1 MHAELEKIA
10 QIKVVPVVAIDN
22 ADDAAPLA
30 KALVAGGLPCAEV
43 TFRTDAA
50 LESMKRMAE
59 LGTIQVGAGT
69 VSKVE
74 QVKAAVDV
82 GATFMVSPGFNPK
95 VVDYCVTNGIPIAPG
110 ITNPTDIEMALDF
123 DLEVLKFFPAEAFG
137 GVNTLKA
144 LSGPYGNI
152 KFIPTGGIGANNLL
166 DYLSFPKVIACGGS
180 WMVKGDLI
188 KANNFAEIER
198 LTKEAVELANSL

>member
-74 QVKAAVDV
+74 QVKAAVDA

-180 WMVKGDLI
+180 WMVKGELI